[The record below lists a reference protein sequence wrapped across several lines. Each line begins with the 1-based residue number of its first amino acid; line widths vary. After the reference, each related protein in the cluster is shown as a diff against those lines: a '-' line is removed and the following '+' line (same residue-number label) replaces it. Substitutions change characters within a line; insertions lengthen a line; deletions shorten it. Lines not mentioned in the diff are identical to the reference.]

1 MSNLMSSLM
10 NDGGMSDAQMMSLA
24 MQMQNQQ
31 RAQASAELQAQ
42 KYQNY
47 LTNQLKI
54 QERQAAAAEL
64 AAKKELRAQD
74 TAEFNQG
81 KAQNE
86 ANRQATKDSYDYFEN
101 AAKGITPDMVNN
113 SGVQGAVADLM
124 QKGVTPTQ
132 VNALLQS
139 AAAFVSDGATPAAAL
154 EMANSAAKLG
164 MTQEQAASNS
174 LRSVIGL
181 KPGLA
186 GNFEGSDNANF
197 LDGLAAHNGLA
208 IQDMHNR
215 DVIKAGGKVM
225 PNASADAIFA
235 RTIGAVNNG
244 NAAAVDEQTK
254 AQKQAAIARLAEL
267 ERNYTGLERNLKYGG
282 GTVPRRELPGVM
294 RDTKAQID
302 GLNLSLGSGETDQ
315 KVAQLAQTLNPQQVA
330 DARAF
335 NMAGGDAD
343 LAGLLRKM
351 AAAGATPEQLLDYV
365 RLMK

>member
-10 NDGGMSDAQMMSLA
+10 NDDGMSDAQMLSLA

-64 AAKKELRAQD
+64 AAQRESRAQD

-86 ANRQATKDSYDYFEN
+86 ANRQATKDTYDYFEN

-164 MTQEQAASNS
+164 ITQEKAASNS
-174 LRSVIGL
+174 LWG
-181 KPGLA
+181 GLA

-244 NAAAVDEQTK
+244 NAAAVDGQTK
-254 AQKQAAIARLAEL
+254 AQKQAAISRLAEL
-267 ERNYTGLERNLKYGG
+267 ERNYASLGSSPKNARDSSAVRNWGEA
-282 GTVPRRELPGVM
+282 RRN
-294 RDTKAQID
+294 TKAQID
-302 GLNLSLGSGETDQ
+302 GIKTSLGSSETDQ

-335 NMAGGDAD
+335 SMTGGDAD